1 MKVIVAHPERQ
12 HSFFTATALEQE
24 GMLFK
29 YITTV
34 YNKQGSLTNLFG
46 KLLKGNDKK
55 KADSRYCSNI
65 PDEKVMQCLEI
76 SALISLILIR
86 LPHCKP
92 LYRKWRRF
100 VNHRFA
106 KKVAS
111 YAIENNVDAVISYDF
126 CSDELFDILK
136 KEAPHIIRVLD
147 VSISNRA
154 FMKTNYEK
162 DMERTGDDRIKAE
175 QIDLWDEAVID
186 SVVRE
191 IHSADYFLVPSQIV
205 KKSLEF
211 SGADPE
217 KIKIIPYGVDTSK
230 FEFVRKKTVNKP
242 LHLIYVGQ
250 ISFRKGLH
258 HLLKVVSQYSPDQIK
273 LTVAGAYTAD
283 SVFVKEY
290 GNKEN
295 IEFAGF
301 VTRDVLAKKYQE
313 SDAFIFPTLGEGYG
327 LVVLEA
333 LSCGVPVISSDLAG
347 GNDAITEGYN
357 GYVFEAGNDEEMIK
371 KIGQLAAL
379 GTDIEKMSENA
390 RESAL
395 GHTWEKYYSDVR
407 NAIKEFA
414 ANK

>member
-1 MKVIVAHPERQ
+1 MKIIVAHPERQ

-34 YNKQGSLTNLFG
+34 YNKPGSLTSRLG

-55 KADSRYCSNI
+55 KADSRYCSAI
-65 PDEKVMQCLEI
+65 PDEKVVQYLEI
-76 SALISLILIR
+76 PALISLVLIR
-86 LPHCKP
+86 LPNCRP

-106 KKVAS
+106 KKVAQ
-111 YAIENNVDAVISYDF
+111 YAIKNNVDAVISYDF
-126 CSDELFDILK
+126 CSDELFSILK
-136 KEAPHIIRVLD
+136 KKAPNIIRVLD

-162 DMERTGDDRIKAE
+162 DIERTGDARIKDE
-175 QIDLWDEAVID
+175 QIDLWDNRVID
-186 SVVRE
+186 SVISE
-191 IHSADYFLVPSQIV
+191 IQDANYFLVPSQIV

-211 SGADPE
+211 SGADSE
-217 KIKIIPYGVDTSK
+217 KIKVIPYGVDTSK
-230 FEFVRKKTVNKP
+230 FEFVKKKDVNKP
-242 LHLIYVGQ
+242 LRLIYVGQ

-258 HLLKVVSQYSPDQIK
+258 HLLKVVSKYDPNRVK

-283 SVFVKEY
+283 SIFVKEY
-290 GNKEN
+290 GDKEN
-295 IEFAGF
+295 IEFVGF
-301 VTRDVLAKKYQE
+301 ITRDILAKKYQE

-347 GNDAITEGYN
+347 GNDAIIEGYN
-357 GYVFEAGNDEEMIK
+357 GYVFEAGNDDEMIE
-371 KIGQLAAL
+371 KIERLASL
-379 GTDIEKMSENA
+379 GTNIQQMSENA
-390 RESAL
+390 RKSAME
-395 GHTWEKYYSDVR
+395 HTWDKYYSDVR
-407 NAIKEFA
+407 AAMKEFILR
-414 ANK
+414 K

>member
-1 MKVIVAHPERQ
+1 MKIIVAHPERQ

-24 GMLFK
+24 DMLFK

-34 YNKQGSLTNLFG
+34 YNKPRSLTNMFG

-55 KADSRYCSNI
+55 KADSRYCSSI
-65 PDEKVMQCLEI
+65 PDEKVVQYLEI
-76 SALISLILIR
+76 PALISLILIR
-86 LPHCKP
+86 LPNCKP
-92 LYRKWRRF
+92 LYRKWRYF
-100 VNHRFA
+100 VNHKFA
-106 KKVAS
+106 EKVAQ
-111 YAIENNVDAVISYDF
+111 YAIKNNVDAVISYDF

-136 KEAPHIIRVLD
+136 RKAPNIIRVLD

-162 DMERTGDDRIKAE
+162 DMKRTGDARIKAE
-175 QIDLWDEAVID
+175 QIDLWDDNVIN
-186 SVVRE
+186 SVINE
-191 IHSADYFLVPSQIV
+191 IQSADYFLVPSQIV

-211 SGADPE
+211 SGANSE
-217 KIKIIPYGVDTSK
+217 KIKVIPYGVDTSK
-230 FEFVRKKTVNKP
+230 FKFIKKKNVNKP

-258 HLLKVVSQYSPDQIK
+258 HLLKVISEYAPDRVK

-295 IEFAGF
+295 IEFVGF

-347 GNDAITEGYN
+347 GNDAIIEGYN
-357 GYVFEAGNDEEMIK
+357 GYVFEAGNDAEMIA
-371 KIGQLAAL
+371 KIEQLASL
-379 GTDIEKMSENA
+379 GTDIQRMSENA
-390 RESAL
+390 RKSAL
-395 GHTWEKYYSDVR
+395 EHTWEKYYSDVQT
-407 NAIKEFA
+407 AMKEFI